1 MQTLFAYKNAY
12 KIGHLKY
19 DIIRGDEQV
28 PDHMELLSIWVDP
41 NFQGKGIGA
50 DLVKQLVSIAKEQ
63 KISSIYTFVTKENEQ
78 FKSFLKKQDFVPD
91 GKQELWHQSWS

>member
-1 MQTLFAYKNAY
+1 MQTLYVYKDLS

-41 NFQGKGIGA
+41 AYQKQGHGEKLIKT
-50 DLVKQLVSIAKEQ
+50 LVDIAKEQ
-63 KISSIYTFVTKENEQ
+63 KISSIYTFITKENEQ
-78 FKSFLKKQDFVPD
+78 FKKFLRKNGFVKD